1 VITWEK
7 VKFNRGKLMDI
18 SGALFWAGLLGLRL
32 RVAIGGDYVSLL
44 LAAQSGLVLVLLM
57 TRNAA
62 GKDASMGWRVL
73 AWGSA
78 LLPLTLMGGGVRLIP
93 TWTSGLAASL
103 GLAFSLWA
111 LWTLRRSFGIAPAD
125 RGLIKG
131 GPYRIMR
138 HPAYAG
144 ELVSVCAFVLGSF
157 FTVNIVIVVVLIVTL
172 ILRMLQEE
180 RMIQGYPD
188 YAGDVRWRLLP
199 GLW

>member
-1 VITWEK
+1 MIALEK
-7 VKFNRGKLMDI
+7 VKLNRGKLMDVL
-18 SGALFWAGLLGLRL
+18 GALFWAGLLGLRL
-32 RVAIGGDYVSLL
+32 RVAIRGDCVSLL
-44 LAAQSGLVLVLLM
+44 LAAQAGLVLVLLM
-57 TRNAA
+57 TREVA

-78 LLPLTLMGGGVRLIP
+78 LLPLTLMGGGRPLIP
-93 TWTSGLAASL
+93 IWASGLAASL

-125 RGLIKG
+125 RGLIMG

-144 ELVSVCAFVLGSF
+144 ELMSVVAFVLGSF
-157 FTVNIVIVVVLIVTL
+157 LIVNTVILFVLIVTL
-172 ILRMLQEE
+172 ILRMFQEE
-180 RMIQGYPD
+180 RVIQGYSD
-188 YAGDVRWRLLP
+188 YAGDVRWRLVP

>member
-1 VITWEK
+1 MIALGK
-7 VKFNRGKLMDI
+7 VKLNRDKLMDVL
-18 SGALFWAGLLGLRL
+18 GALFWAGLLGLRL
-32 RVAIGGDYVSLL
+32 RVAMGGDYVSLL
-44 LAAQSGLVLVLLM
+44 LAAQAGLVLVLLM
-57 TRNAA
+57 TRKAA

-78 LLPLTLMGGGVRLIP
+78 LLPLTLMGGGKHLIP
-93 TWTSGLAASL
+93 VWASGFAASL
-103 GLAFSLWA
+103 GLTFSLWA

-131 GPYRIMR
+131 GPYWIVR

-157 FTVNIVIVVVLIVTL
+157 FAVNIVIVVVLIVSL
-172 ILRMLQEE
+172 ILRIFQEE
-180 RMIQGYPD
+180 RVIRGYSD
-188 YAGDVRWRLLP
+188 YAGDVRWRLVP

>member
-1 VITWEK
+1 MIAWEK
-7 VKFNRGKLMDI
+7 VKFNRDKLMDVL
-18 SGALFWAGLLGLRL
+18 GALFWAGLLGLRL

-44 LAAQSGLVLVLLM
+44 LAAQAGLVLVLLM
-57 TRNAA
+57 TRKAA

-78 LLPLTLMGGGVRLIP
+78 LLPLTLMGGGKRLIP
-93 TWTSGLAASL
+93 IWASGLAASL

-131 GPYRIMR
+131 GPYQIMR

-144 ELVSVCAFVLGSF
+144 ELISVCAFILGSF
-157 FTVNIVIVVVLIVTL
+157 FIVNAVILFVLIITL
-172 ILRMLQEE
+172 IIRIFQEE
-180 RMIQGYPD
+180 SMIQGYSD
-188 YAGDVRWRLLP
+188 YAGDVRWRLVP

>member
-1 VITWEK
+1 
-7 VKFNRGKLMDI
+7 M
-18 SGALFWAGLLGLRL
+18 
-32 RVAIGGDYVSLL
+32 
-44 LAAQSGLVLVLLM
+44 
-57 TRNAA
+57 
-62 GKDASMGWRVL
+62 
-73 AWGSA
+73 
-78 LLPLTLMGGGVRLIP
+78 LPLTLMGGGERLIP
-93 TWTSGLAASL
+93 IWASGFAASL

-144 ELVSVCAFVLGSF
+144 ELVSVVAFVLGSF

-172 ILRMLQEE
+172 ILRIFQEE
-180 RMIQGYPD
+180 RVIQGYWD
-188 YAGDVRWRLLP
+188 YAGDVRWRLVP

>member
-1 VITWEK
+1 MIALENLK
-7 VKFNRGKLMDI
+7 LNRDKFMDVL
-18 SGALFWAGLLGLRL
+18 GALFWAGLLGLRL
-32 RVAIGGDYVSLL
+32 RVAIGGDYLSLL
-44 LAAQSGLVLVLLM
+44 LAAQAGLVLVLLM
-57 TRNAA
+57 TRKVAD
-62 GKDASMGWRVL
+62 KDASMGWRIL

-78 LLPLTLMGGGVRLIP
+78 LLPLTLMGGGESIIP
-93 TWTSGLAASL
+93 VWASGIAASL

-144 ELVSVCAFVLGSF
+144 ELVSLCAFFLGSF
-157 FTVNIVIVVVLIVTL
+157 LIVNAVIIFVLIVTL
-172 ILRMLQEE
+172 ILRIFQEE
-180 RMIQGYPD
+180 RVIQGYSD
-188 YAGDVRWRLLP
+188 YAGDVRWRLVP